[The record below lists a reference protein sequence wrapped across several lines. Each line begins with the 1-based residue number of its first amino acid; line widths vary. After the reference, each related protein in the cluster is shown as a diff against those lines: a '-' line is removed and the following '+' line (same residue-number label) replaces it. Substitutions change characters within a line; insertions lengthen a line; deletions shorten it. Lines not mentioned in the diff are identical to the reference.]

1 MTFLSSILHNPP
13 WDFVVFFLMV
23 TSGFFWGMTDGKKK
37 MAIMMLAVYVL
48 STVFAYVP
56 MDSLTEGRAPQEI
69 WMFKAI
75 AFLVL
80 LVLITLFLVRSFKYA
95 SFKNEGYWWEI
106 ILMSIL
112 GAGFLAVS
120 LLNLAPPEVFT
131 KNIVSLSPLT
141 KTLFLNPAIS
151 QWWII
156 LPIFGVM
163 FF

>member
-1 MTFLSSILHNPP
+1 MDFVSSILRNPP

-37 MAIMMLAVYVL
+37 MALMMVGLYVLLAV
-48 STVFAYVP
+48 FPYVP
-56 MDSLTEGRAPQEI
+56 MDRLTDGRASQEI
-69 WMFKAI
+69 WMFKAV

-95 SFKNEGYWWEI
+95 SFKNESVWWEI
-106 ILMSIL
+106 ILMSVL
-112 GAGFLAVS
+112 GAGFLSVS
-120 LLNLAPPEVFT
+120 LLNLAPPEVF
-131 KNIVSLSPLT
+131 KNNIVSFSPLT
-141 KTLFLNPAIS
+141 KTLFLNPSIS

-163 FF
+163 FL